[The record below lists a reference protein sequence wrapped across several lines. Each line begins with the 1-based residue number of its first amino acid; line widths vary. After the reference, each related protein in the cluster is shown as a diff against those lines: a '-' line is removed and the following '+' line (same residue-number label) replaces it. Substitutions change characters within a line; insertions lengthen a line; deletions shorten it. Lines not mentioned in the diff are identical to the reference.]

1 MTAKRAMDLFGS
13 IVGLVLTGPLL
24 LLACMAVRVTLG
36 APAIFRQVRP
46 GLHGNSFT
54 LYKLRTMRSGDH
66 SLGDEARL
74 TLLGRILRAT
84 SIDELPS
91 LWNVLRGDMS
101 LVGPRPLLMSYLQ
114 RYTPEQA
121 RRHEVTPGIT
131 GLAQIKGR
139 NALTWE
145 SKFTLDVWY
154 VYHQSLLLDLKIL
167 IATVWKVVRCSGI
180 SHGRAATMPEFTGG
194 KLGGGQEG
202 K

>member
-1 MTAKRAMDLFGS
+1 MTIKRAMDLFGS
-13 IVGLVLTGPLL
+13 MVGLVLTGPLL
-24 LLACMAVRVTLG
+24 LLACIAVRVRLG
-36 APAIFRQVRP
+36 APVMFRQVRP
-46 GLHGNSFT
+46 GLRGSPFT
-54 LYKLRTMRSGDH
+54 LFKLRTMRSGDQK
-66 SLGDEARL
+66 DEARL
-74 TLLGRILRAT
+74 TLLGRILRAA

-121 RRHEVTPGIT
+121 RRHEVKPGIT

-145 SKFTLDVWY
+145 AKFTLDVWY
-154 VYHQSLLLDLKIL
+154 VDHQSLLLDLKIL

-180 SHGRAATMPEFTGG
+180 SHGKAATMPEFTGG
-194 KLGGGQEG
+194 KPGGGQEG

>member
-1 MTAKRAMDLFGS
+1 MTVKRAMDLFGS
-13 IVGLVLTGPLL
+13 MVGLAFTGPLL
-24 LLACMAVRVTLG
+24 LPACIAVRVTLG
-36 APAIFRQVRP
+36 PPVMFRQVRP
-46 GLHGNSFT
+46 GLHGNPFT
-54 LYKLRTMRSGDH
+54 LYKLRTMRSGDQ

-74 TLLGRILRAT
+74 TLLGRALRAT

-121 RRHEVTPGIT
+121 RRHEVKPGIT

-145 SKFTLDVWY
+145 AKFTLDVWY
-154 VYHQSLLLDLKIL
+154 VDHQSLLLDLKIL

-180 SHGRAATMPEFTGG
+180 GHGKTATMPEFMG
-194 KLGGGQEG
+194 ERDA
-202 K
+202 